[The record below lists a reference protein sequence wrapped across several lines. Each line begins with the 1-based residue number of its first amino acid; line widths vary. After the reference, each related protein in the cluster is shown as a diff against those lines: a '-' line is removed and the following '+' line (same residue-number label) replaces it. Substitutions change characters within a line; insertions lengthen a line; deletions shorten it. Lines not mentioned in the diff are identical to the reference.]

1 MNKKILVIGGGGF
14 IGSHLTRELITNQ
27 NRNVIAV
34 GRSST
39 PRFTLPNEVIYK
51 QGDAGN
57 IDFIGPLLDE
67 CDEVVDLAYATVPK
81 TSFEDPVHDVIA
93 NLPASVTLL
102 RESSKRKISR
112 LILISSGGT
121 VYGNSSYLPIDE
133 SHPTTPIS
141 PYGITK
147 LALEKYAL
155 MFHQL
160 ENLPVIIV
168 RPSNPYGPKQSGT
181 IGQGFIGAA
190 IAAILNNQPVVMYGD
205 NGTVRDYIYI
215 DDLVSGLVAA
225 LDCGNS
231 GEIYNIG
238 TGIGFNNREIIDI
251 IKNELANPNGYPV
264 STNIQPSRSFDVA
277 ENVLSSA
284 RLTYASGWR
293 PIIDFK
299 AGLKKTWLAALQNK

>member
-1 MNKKILVIGGGGF
+1 MNKKTLVIGGGGF
-14 IGSHLTRELITNQ
+14 IGSHLSKELTCHQ
-27 NRNVIAV
+27 NRSVIAV
-34 GRSST
+34 GRSSS

-51 QGDAGN
+51 QGDAGD

-102 RESSKRKISR
+102 RESAKRKISR

-168 RPSNPYGPKQSGT
+168 RPSNPYGPKQPGT

-190 IAAILNNQPVVMYGD
+190 IAAILKKQPVVMYGE

-225 LDCGNS
+225 LDCGNP

-238 TGIGFNNREIIDI
+238 TGIGFNNRQIIDV
-251 IKNELANPNGYPV
+251 IKNELANPAGYQL
-264 STNIQPSRSFDVA
+264 STNIQLSRSFDVA

-284 RLTYASGWR
+284 RLTYVSGWR
-293 PIIDFK
+293 PNIDFK
-299 AGLKKTWLAALQNK
+299 AGLKKTWLAAFQNK

>member
-1 MNKKILVIGGGGF
+1 MNKKSLVIGGGGF
-14 IGSHLTRELITNQ
+14 IGSHLSKELITNQ
-27 NRNVIAV
+27 NRSVIAV
-34 GRSST
+34 GRSSS
-39 PRFTLPNEVIYK
+39 PKFTLPNEVIYK
-51 QGDAGN
+51 QGDAGD

-67 CDEVVDLAYATVPK
+67 CDEVIDLAYATVPK

-147 LALEKYAL
+147 LSLEKYAL
-155 MFHQL
+155 MFHQI

-168 RPSNPYGPKQSGT
+168 RPSNPYGPKQSGS

-190 IAAILNNQPVVMYGD
+190 IAAILNKQPVVMYGD

-225 LDCGNS
+225 LECGNS
-231 GEIYNIG
+231 GEIYNIS
-238 TGIGFNNREIIDI
+238 TGIGFNNREIIDL
-251 IKNELANPNGYPV
+251 IKNELAMPNGYPV
-264 STNIQPSRSFDVA
+264 SANIQPSRSFDVA
-277 ENVLSSA
+277 INVLSSA
-284 RLTYASGWR
+284 RLTYVSGWR
-293 PIIDFK
+293 PKIDFK
-299 AGLKKTWLAALQNK
+299 AGLKKTWLAALKNK

>member
-1 MNKKILVIGGGGF
+1 MNKKTLVIGGGGF
-14 IGSHLTRELITNQ
+14 IGSHLTKELIYHQ
-27 NRNVIAV
+27 NRSIIAV
-34 GRSST
+34 GRSSS

-51 QGDAGN
+51 QGDAGD

-155 MFHQL
+155 MFHQI

-181 IGQGFIGAA
+181 KGQGFIGAA

-225 LDCGNS
+225 LDCGNT

-238 TGIGFNNREIIDI
+238 TGIGFNNREIIDF
-251 IKNELANPNGYPV
+251 IKNELASKEREGENHGPV
-264 STNIQPSRSFDVA
+264 EDSVDLVA
-277 ENVLSSA
+277 YTINESDTDINSNSIVNED
-284 RLTYASGWR
+284 
-293 PIIDFK
+293 II
-299 AGLKKTWLAALQNK
+299 ANM